1 MDLKECSG
9 RQKEKVVEG
18 GQERTKRKKRKVQ
31 STKRKVKMKFYCPE
45 SRFLLWGL
53 TSLQIL
59 VCLTYEHFQFI
70 EYTSCHQLIIICH
83 LDMRVTVEIAS

>member
-1 MDLKECSG
+1 
-9 RQKEKVVEG
+9 
-18 GQERTKRKKRKVQ
+18 
-31 STKRKVKMKFYCPE
+31 MKFYCPE